1 MGWASGAEGRGMK
14 TGNTMAGLNHH
25 LPNHSALTEI
35 LTLRDK
41 FEEDKKRMAALRA
54 TRRFQPY

>member
-1 MGWASGAEGRGMK
+1 MK
-14 TGNTMAGLNHH
+14 TDNTMASLNHH